1 MQSVKMLLES
11 HRTQK
16 KEITSD
22 YLVELHH
29 QFMKAYGYVPM
40 DEFRKMKIITFFN
53 LIGKITRDVESQNKA
68 NESMGKSKGRR

>member
-22 YLVELHH
+22 CLIELHH

-40 DEFRKMKIITFFN
+40 DEFKKMKIETFFN
-53 LIGKITRDVESQNKA
+53 LIGKINRDIENQNKA
-68 NESMGKSKGRR
+68 YESMGKSKGRR

>member
-22 YLVELHH
+22 CLIDLHH
-29 QFMKAYGYVPM
+29 KFMTAYGYIPM

-53 LIGKITRDVESQNKA
+53 LIGKINRDIENQNKA
-68 NESMGKSKGRR
+68 YESMGKSKGRR